1 MSNSTSTIGRVLIIG
16 AGVLVVITVIWLFV
30 AGTTAGGKVLCLG
43 LAAPVFLVMI
53 AGGFYLNR
61 QGAAQQAEQ
70 KSLEQ
75 QWAWRDDERRAR
87 LYVAERLEQ
96 AAARL
101 AASGKA
107 PAPFIAELRGLAD
120 RLRRPGYEQGVPPT
134 ISPDAYQ
141 ALKSLD
147 ASLMAEA
154 DKLDQATD
162 TWLNGDES
170 ALRNSDIR
178 LRQMVDRRT
187 EILLGPT
194 NLKTAREILAG
205 GPTSA
210 VDRGNVQAL
219 AVNDAVSAGGEDYSV
234 TGRLAFN
241 DRGVQWSRLQ
251 LRSGGQERWL
261 LAMNGGLDTYWL
273 TPVAPPGDAFTASTV
288 TLAGG
293 QYTLR
298 GEGTAEVALEGLGG
312 ERRGMLIDYRRFL
325 NGDDLLWAERWTDG
339 QTFAFTGQRVGPYEI
354 DVFQQRKTN
363 STKEN

>member
-16 AGVLVVITVIWLFV
+16 AGVLAIFTVIWLLV
-30 AGTTAGGKVLCLG
+30 AGTTAGGRVLCLG
-43 LAAPVFLVMI
+43 LAAPVFLVMV
-53 AGGFYLNR
+53 AGGLYLNR
-61 QGAAQQAEQ
+61 QGAAQQVEQ

-120 RLRRPGYEQGVPPT
+120 RLRRPGYEQGVPPN
-134 ISPDAYQ
+134 ISADAYQ

-162 TWLNGDES
+162 AWLNGNES
-170 ALRNSDIR
+170 ALRDSDVR

-187 EILLGPT
+187 EILLGPA

-205 GPTSA
+205 GPTSV
-210 VDRGNVQAL
+210 VDRG
-219 AVNDAVSAGGEDYSV
+219 AVTSLGVNGAVSAGGEDYSV
-234 TGRLAFN
+234 TGRLLFN

-251 LRSGGQERWL
+251 LRAGDKERWL
-261 LAMNGGLDTYWL
+261 LTLNGGLDTYWL
-273 TPVAPPGDAFTASTV
+273 TPIQPPADVFTASTV
-288 TLAGG
+288 ALSGG

-298 GEGTAEVALEGLGG
+298 GQGTAEVALEGLGG
-312 ERRGMLIDYRRFL
+312 ERRGLLIDYRRFTS
-325 NGDDLLWAERWTDG
+325 GDDLLWAERWGDG
-339 QTFAFTGQRVGPYEI
+339 QTFAFTGQRVGQYEL
-354 DVFQQRKTN
+354 DVFQQRKT
-363 STKEN
+363 S